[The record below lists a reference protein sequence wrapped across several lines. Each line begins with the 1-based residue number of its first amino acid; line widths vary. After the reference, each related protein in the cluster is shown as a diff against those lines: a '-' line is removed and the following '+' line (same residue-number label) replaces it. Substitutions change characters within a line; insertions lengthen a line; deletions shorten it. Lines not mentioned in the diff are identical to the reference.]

1 MKQHYTCVWEGS
13 GGRTSPKARFGG
25 RQGTAEFSI
34 ANQKQSFLGR
44 LHFDGKKCMMHDA
57 GDVECEVG
65 SSGRGFIHFV
75 YLFLF

>member
-57 GDVECEVG
+57 
-65 SSGRGFIHFV
+65 
-75 YLFLF
+75 